1 MINIYIT
8 ESAEMTEQFSNIQLK
23 SSLSSAELPT
33 SNDTKKPNNCGAS
46 QWNPFE
52 DPTPFNQMTEDH
64 IYEAEF
70 DALRD
75 RPNGNMLFDVY
86 AIELTQNLMS
96 VEKTFIDSNSTIFS
110 T

>member
-1 MINIYIT
+1 
-8 ESAEMTEQFSNIQLK
+8 
-23 SSLSSAELPT
+23 
-33 SNDTKKPNNCGAS
+33 
-46 QWNPFE
+46 
-52 DPTPFNQMTEDH
+52 MTEDH

-75 RPNGNMLFDVY
+75 RPNGNRLFDAY

>member
-1 MINIYIT
+1 M
-8 ESAEMTEQFSNIQLK
+8 QLR
-23 SSLSSAELPT
+23 SSISSAELPT
-33 SNDTKKPNNCGAS
+33 TNEKHSNKPNFTEIS

-75 RPNGNMLFDVY
+75 RPSGTLF
-86 AIELTQNLMS
+86 
-96 VEKTFIDSNSTIFS
+96 SNTV
-110 T
+110 